1 MINILS
7 HKRVVRASYKDIDIP
22 REMKKKKKG
31 KEVNSIERTFLI
43 CGE

>member
-7 HKRVVRASYKDIDIP
+7 HKRVVRTSYKDIDIP
-22 REMKKKKKG
+22 REIKKKKG